1 MAIRS
6 ITPLHRLVQG
16 VRRAA
21 LVREQTC
28 VPDGR
33 LVEAFLDGRDEA
45 AFETLVKRH
54 GPMVLGVC
62 RRVIGNVHDA
72 EDAFQ
77 AVFLVLARNAGS
89 ILPRDQVGNWLHG
102 VAYRTALQARGRL
115 GRHRARER
123 QVTEM
128 PQATARPEVD
138 LGELHQALDREL
150 HGLPE
155 KYRVPIV
162 LCDLEGRSRKDVARQ
177 LKIPE
182 GTLSSRLAKGRELL
196 AQRLARHG
204 VALSAGALTA
214 VLAEQASAALMPGL
228 VASTVQAA
236 TLAALGQS
244 AAGLVSA
251 QVVALSQGVMKT
263 MFLDKLKVVSLMFL
277 GVLLGGVGVGLVGL
291 PSPAAIQAAPPGDPG
306 QFVQAK
312 AADKEEP
319 EPLDGKLLLNVAI
332 QKELRLSKNQIDKLR
347 VVSQE
352 VDKKNDGKKQTI
364 QEIDKEST
372 ARQKEIEQLQRQIAE
387 LQQKVADIRDGI
399 ETERTQNLG
408 KAAPDILSAHAVK
421 RLREIQRQQRGLD
434 ELLQDAKIQ
443 RMLKIDDEQIKKI
456 ETIVKVEVRVGYF
469 LDATNSFNYTY
480 SGASTTNAN
489 RILTIDAQTG
499 LARQWNP
506 LQNQM
511 NTPWLYGNQMNLA
524 SSVYSTIEFDG
535 SGSIRQKAMRKLFN
549 VLTDAQRQTLLNWV
563 GEPYNSATWEMLHK
577 KQK

>member
-21 LVREQTC
+21 LVNEHSC

-33 LVEAFLDGRDEA
+33 LVDAFLDGRDEA
-45 AFETLVKRH
+45 AFETLVKKH

-77 AVFLVLARNAGS
+77 AVFLVLARKAGS
-89 ILPRDQVGNWLHG
+89 IVPRGQVGNWLHG
-102 VAYRTALQARGRL
+102 VAYRTALQARSRL

-128 PQATARPEVD
+128 PQATVLPDVD
-138 LGELHQALDREL
+138 LSELHQALDREL

-162 LCDLEGRSRKDVARQ
+162 LCELEGRSRKDVARQ

-182 GTLSSRLAKGRELL
+182 GTLSSRLAKARDLL

-204 VALSAGALTA
+204 VALSASALTA
-214 VLAEQASAALMPGL
+214 VLVEQASAALTPGL
-228 VASTVQAA
+228 VAATVQAA

-263 MFLDKLKVVSLMFL
+263 MFLDKIKVVSLMLL
-277 GVLLGGVGVGLVGL
+277 GVLLGGFGIGLVGL
-291 PSPAAIQAAPPGDPG
+291 PSPAAIQAAPPSDPG

-319 EPLDGKLLLNVAI
+319 EPLDGKLLLNADI
-332 QKELRLSKNQIDKLR
+332 QKELRLSKNQISKLQ
-347 VVSQE
+347 VVSQD
-352 VDKKNDGKKQTI
+352 VDKKNISKKQTI
-364 QEIDKEST
+364 HAIDKESS

-387 LQQKVADIRDGI
+387 LQQKIANIRDGI
-399 ETERTQNLG
+399 ETERTQSLG
-408 KAAPDILSAHAVK
+408 KAAPDILSAQAVQ
-421 RLREIQRQQRGLD
+421 RLRQIQRQQRGLD

-443 RMLKIDDEQIKKI
+443 RMLKVDDEQLKKI
-456 ETIVKVEVRVGYF
+456 ETIVKSEVRNWY
-469 LDATNSFNYTY
+469 Y
-480 SGASTTNAN
+480 GAINWKSAQTGSSTTTN
-489 RILTIDAQTG
+489 RILTIDAHTG
-499 LARQWNP
+499 LAKPRPVFLDPVNS
-506 LQNQM
+506 
-511 NTPWLYGNQMNLA
+511 PW
-524 SSVYSTIEFDG
+524 VFYSAGTVDG
-535 SGSIRQKAMRKLFN
+535 SDSMRQQTMQKLFD
-549 VLTDAQRQTLLNWV
+549 VLNDAQQHTLLEWI
-563 GEPYNSATWEMLHK
+563 GQPYQSATWQMLHK